1 MGACTY
7 PHSHVADAFMAEA
20 QACEQAIGLRD
31 ANEAAHV
38 LAREECRLSEEWLWI
53 EEASELV
60 ERVAVDFVL
69 LLIFFSGFGEF
80 VGFLACCSRRYAPQA
95 LEPVWI
101 TSRQIKVG
109 RQAMTWNVRYG
120 GKIWVHIF
128 PDKPVTGR
136 PTETR
141 MGLGKGSFEYWV
153 TVTKPRKIIYEIS
166 GVTENIARKAISTAA
181 PKMAIKTKFII
192 SG

>member
-60 ERVAVDFVL
+60 ERVAVVD
-69 LLIFFSGFGEF
+69 
-80 VGFLACCSRRYAPQA
+80 
-95 LEPVWI
+95 
-101 TSRQIKVG
+101 
-109 RQAMTWNVRYG
+109 
-120 GKIWVHIF
+120 
-128 PDKPVTGR
+128 
-136 PTETR
+136 
-141 MGLGKGSFEYWV
+141 
-153 TVTKPRKIIYEIS
+153 
-166 GVTENIARKAISTAA
+166 
-181 PKMAIKTKFII
+181 
-192 SG
+192 